1 MKKWLLNLYAK
12 LRVKLNPIRLE
23 KDNPEWDKYMSSS
36 ISEFS
41 SKINKFPYKSDKLG
55 GLIDRTESFSHFI
68 DPNVKSDR
76 DCDDFARMWTMWGI
90 CNGYRATEVIVTS
103 KKHFFKDSH
112 VVTILYKNGRHILCN
127 YKVYASKNSLVEA
140 LDYLKSW
147 GTSYVDGYIYAIS
160 IIENQVTE

>member
-1 MKKWLLNLYAK
+1 MKTLLLKLYAK
-12 LRVKLNPIRLE
+12 IRAKLNPVRI
-23 KDNPEWDKYMSSS
+23 PVSAEWSTYKKMTMLGF
-36 ISEFS
+36 SE
-41 SKINKFPYKSDKLG
+41 KINSFPYKSDPLG
-55 GLIDRTESFSHFI
+55 GLFDYTATFEHFI
-68 DPNVKSDR
+68 DPNVKEGR

-112 VVTILYKNGRHILCN
+112 VVTVLCKNGKYILCN
-127 YKVYASKNSLVEA
+127 YKVYASRNSLEEA

-160 IIENQVTE
+160 IIEN